1 MLGQHS
7 IWYLHIDNSC
17 EVIRAIISWVV
28 FFLVTLSQHSLH
40 CLCRNWFWKWSD
52 GLPAKSNECCWQ
64 LFRTVLSIICEQE
77 LSYQKFFWLLLG
89 FCVFLGTVKT
99 QNFSLQ
105 HVLCIL
111 SLCSDYLTWWTGA
124 SSFVTRLLFSFPLL
138 CVHQLTQFCDEWGLI
153 FWLPFSPSFHEWDVR
168 PRWKF
173 VHLGSHYLL
182 PESTWM
188 TTTCSRWSKF
198 SHTFLSFRLC
208 MVILAGFSWNRY
220 EMLSMA
226 ATCFICLSRCL
237 FGRHW
242 CVNRTVSPLL
252 VFFVILFAESLRIPA
267 SRHFEK
273 KEDSYCLIYI
283 RFLGKMCRVDLVD
296 KTETNPVDWRHRWHV
311 GIFEISAFSYS
322 IWFPW
327 MNVITRVWLRN
338 DISNGARWN
347 QRQQTKPEQIQQ
359 DKAKEKERNAPTEW
373 RWL

>member
-1 MLGQHS
+1 MWSDSRHYQLGDLFSCHS
-7 IWYLHIDNSC
+7 VSTVSIVCVETDFGSGLMGSQPNQTSAADSYPLDGSIDNLWTR
-17 EVIRAIISWVV
+17 I
-28 FFLVTLSQHSLH
+28 
-40 CLCRNWFWKWSD
+40 
-52 GLPAKSNECCWQ
+52 
-64 LFRTVLSIICEQE
+64 
-77 LSYQKFFWLLLG
+77 
-89 FCVFLGTVKT
+89 
-99 QNFSLQ
+99 
-105 HVLCIL
+105 IL
-111 SLCSDYLTWWTGA
+111 SEILLTFFCWDSVSFLERWKRSSLSSTCFAYYLYMLWLSVTVDWCFQFCDSVVVLFFSAVCA
-124 SSFVTRLLFSFPLL
+124 S
-138 CVHQLTQFCDEWGLI
+138 LTQFCDEWGLI

-188 TTTCSRWSKF
+188 TATCSRWSKF

-208 MVILAGFSWNRY
+208 MVILAGFSWNRF

-273 KEDSYCLIYI
+273 KEDSFCLIYI
-283 RFLGKMCRVDLVD
+283 RFLGKMCRVDFVD

-327 MNVITRVWLRN
+327 MNVITRVRLRN

-347 QRQQTKPEQIQQ
+347 QRQQTKAEQIQQ
-359 DKAKEKERNAPTEW
+359 DKSKEKERNAPTEW